1 MRIQTTLTAGCVIF
15 AMLTGLVG
23 YFGNRAITTIS
34 GEFDL
39 VAEEVL
45 PVLKTL
51 EDLRFAGLRIVSS
64 SAEHALI
71 MKQKGDAGRGR
82 DEIVLVSAG
91 IEVLDDAL
99 ARLRGLSPG
108 FDPVER
114 RIMAEVER
122 AGARLLE
129 TSRVQLRLA
138 MTGAPEAELH
148 GVRAQLEG
156 AERAFFA
163 AVSQAFA
170 HENEELANAKE
181 EVRHAILTAQFTITA
196 AAAVALILAIGGGSL
211 VAASISRPIALL
223 HDGVEQVGKGAL
235 DTRIHVTARNEIGTL
250 ADAFNRMTGELRATK
265 EETVAAKKFLDNVI
279 GSMADALVVLSTD
292 WIIVSVNPALCR
304 LLGYRADELVGSPF
318 GLIVSG
324 VGEER
329 QLLRDMAEQGQ
340 VPERELIYCARN
352 GDLVPVS
359 VSGAVMRNPGSEL
372 AGFVCI
378 AHDIRE
384 RKRAEE
390 EIRQLAFYDSL
401 TRLPNRSLFRDRLD
415 QAIRRGRAD
424 GGMVALLFLDLD
436 RFKDINDTL
445 GHACGDQL
453 LTAVADR
460 LREGLRPS
468 ELLARLGGDEF
479 VFLVSGLRDK
489 RSAGEI
495 AHAILESL
503 TSPFE
508 IDGKELFISTSIG
521 IAFFPDDGDDGDT
534 LLTHADMALYA
545 AKEQGRNAFS
555 YFSAEL
561 NREAHERRHLEESLH
576 RALANGEFHLEYQ
589 PQLDL
594 RSGRIFSFEALL
606 RWQHPEEG
614 PIPLQ
619 RFIPVAE
626 ETGLIRRLGEWTLR
640 TACLQC
646 RQWQQPGRPPVRV
659 AVNVSGHQFN
669 QPGFIDMVDR
679 VLEETGLD
687 PELLELELTES
698 SLMAGAQETI
708 MTLIDLKVRGLHLA
722 IDDFGTGYS
731 SLSYLKHFPIDRLK
745 IDRTFVRDIVR
756 DLDDRAIVEAI
767 IVMAH
772 TLGLRVLAE
781 GVENEEELELLRER
795 GCDEVQGFHFAQS
808 LLPEGVEELL
818 KGR

>member
-1 MRIQTTLTAGCVIF
+1 MTGCVIF

-23 YFGNRAITTIS
+23 YFGGRAITKIS
-34 GEFDL
+34 GEFDR
-39 VAEEVL
+39 VAEEVFS
-45 PVLKTL
+45 VLGTL
-51 EDLRFAGLRIVSS
+51 EDLRFAGLRIVSAA
-64 SAEHALI
+64 AEYALI
-71 MKQKGDAGRGR
+71 MKQQGRGGQAGE
-82 DEIVLVSAG
+82 EIVLVSAG
-91 IEVLDDAL
+91 IETLDDAL
-99 ARLRGLSPG
+99 GRLRGLSAR
-108 FDPVER
+108 FDPDER

-138 MTGAPEAELH
+138 ITGAPEAQLRS
-148 GVRAQLEG
+148 VRARLEG
-156 AERAFFA
+156 DERAFFA
-163 AVSQAFA
+163 AVNQAFA
-170 HENEELANAKE
+170 HENEELLEAKE
-181 EVRHAILTAQFTITA
+181 EVRQAILTAQFTITA
-196 AAAVALILAIGGGSL
+196 ASAVALILAIGGGSL
-211 VAASISRPIALL
+211 IAASISRPIALL
-223 HDGVEQVGKGAL
+223 HDGVEQVGKGVL
-235 DTRIHVTARNEIGTL
+235 DTRIDVTTRNEIGTL
-250 ADAFNRMTGELRATK
+250 AAAFNRMTGELRATK
-265 EETVAAKKFLDNVI
+265 EETAAATNFLDNVI
-279 GSMADALVVLSTD
+279 SSMADALVVLSTD
-292 WIIVSVNPALCR
+292 WTIVRVNPALCH
-304 LLGYRADELVGSPF
+304 LLGYREDELVGSPF
-318 GLIVSG
+318 DRIVSAG
-324 VGEER
+324 GEER
-329 QLLRDMAEQGQ
+329 RLLRDMAERGQ
-340 VPERELIYCARN
+340 VPDRELIYRAGN
-352 GDLVPVS
+352 GDLIPVS
-359 VSGAVMRNPGSEL
+359 VSGAVMRGPGGEV
-372 AGFVCI
+372 AGVVCI

-401 TRLPNRSLFRDRLD
+401 TRLPNRSLFQERLN
-415 QAIRRGRAD
+415 QAIGRSRAD

-453 LTAVADR
+453 LRAVADR
-460 LREGLRPS
+460 FREGLRPS

-489 RSAGEI
+489 RGAGEI
-495 AHAILESL
+495 ARAILESL
-503 TSPFE
+503 NFPFE
-508 IDGKELFISTSIG
+508 IDDKELFISTSIG
-521 IAFFPDDGDDGDT
+521 IAIFPDDGDDGDT

-555 YFSAEL
+555 YFSEEL
-561 NREAHERRHLEESLH
+561 NREARERRHLEGSLH

-614 PIPLQ
+614 AIAPQ

-626 ETGLIRRLGEWTLR
+626 ETGLIRRLGEWVLR

-646 RQWQQPGRPPVRV
+646 RQWQQPGLPPVRV

-669 QPGFIDMVDR
+669 QPGFIEMVDR

-698 SLMAGAQETI
+698 SLMAGEQESI

-745 IDRTFVRDIVR
+745 IDRSFVRDIVR

-767 IVMAH
+767 IAMAH

-781 GVENEEELELLRER
+781 GVETAEELELLRER
-795 GCDEVQGFHFAQS
+795 GCDEVQGFYFAQS
-808 LLPEGVEELL
+808 LLPAGVEELL
-818 KGR
+818 KSR

>member
-1 MRIQTTLTAGCVIF
+1 MRIRTTLMTGCVIF

-23 YFGNRAITTIS
+23 YFGGRAITKIS
-34 GEFDL
+34 GEFDR
-39 VAEEVL
+39 VAEEVFS
-45 PVLKTL
+45 VLGTL
-51 EDLRFAGLRIVSS
+51 EDLRFAGLRIVSAA
-64 SAEHALI
+64 AEYALI
-71 MKQKGDAGRGR
+71 MKQQGRGGQAGE
-82 DEIVLVSAG
+82 EIVLVSAG
-91 IEVLDDAL
+91 IETLDDAL
-99 ARLRGLSPG
+99 GRLRGLSAR
-108 FDPVER
+108 FDPDER

-138 MTGAPEAELH
+138 ITGAPEAQLRS
-148 GVRAQLEG
+148 VRARLEG
-156 AERAFFA
+156 DERAFFA
-163 AVSQAFA
+163 AVNQAFA
-170 HENEELANAKE
+170 HENEELLEAKE
-181 EVRHAILTAQFTITA
+181 EVRQAILTAQFTITA
-196 AAAVALILAIGGGSL
+196 ASAVALILAIGGGSL
-211 VAASISRPIALL
+211 IAASISRPIALL
-223 HDGVEQVGKGAL
+223 HDGVEQVGKGVL
-235 DTRIHVTARNEIGTL
+235 DTRIDVTTRNEIGTL
-250 ADAFNRMTGELRATK
+250 AAAFNRMTGELRATK
-265 EETVAAKKFLDNVI
+265 EETAAATNFLDNVI
-279 GSMADALVVLSTD
+279 SSMADALVVLSTD
-292 WIIVSVNPALCR
+292 WTIVRVNPALCH
-304 LLGYRADELVGSPF
+304 LLGYREDELVGSPF
-318 GLIVSG
+318 DRIVSAG
-324 VGEER
+324 GEER
-329 QLLRDMAEQGQ
+329 RLLRDMAERGQ
-340 VPERELIYCARN
+340 VPDRELIYRAGN
-352 GDLVPVS
+352 GDLIPVS
-359 VSGAVMRNPGSEL
+359 VSGAVMRGPGGEV
-372 AGFVCI
+372 AGVVCI

-401 TRLPNRSLFRDRLD
+401 TRLPNRSLFQERLN
-415 QAIRRGRAD
+415 QAIGRSRAD

-453 LTAVADR
+453 LRAVADR
-460 LREGLRPS
+460 FREGLRPS

-489 RSAGEI
+489 RGAGEI
-495 AHAILESL
+495 ARAILESL
-503 TSPFE
+503 NFPFE
-508 IDGKELFISTSIG
+508 IDDKELFISTSIG
-521 IAFFPDDGDDGDT
+521 IAIFPDDGDDGDT

-555 YFSAEL
+555 YFSEEL
-561 NREAHERRHLEESLH
+561 NREARERRHLEGSLH

-614 PIPLQ
+614 AIAPQ

-626 ETGLIRRLGEWTLR
+626 ETGLIRRLGEWVLR

-646 RQWQQPGRPPVRV
+646 RQWQQPGLPPVRV

-669 QPGFIDMVDR
+669 QPGFIEMVDR

-698 SLMAGAQETI
+698 SLMAGEQESI

-745 IDRTFVRDIVR
+745 IDRSFVRDIVR

-767 IVMAH
+767 IAMAH

-781 GVENEEELELLRER
+781 GVETAEELELLRER
-795 GCDEVQGFHFAQS
+795 GCDEVQGFYFAQS
-808 LLPEGVEELL
+808 LLPAGVEELL
-818 KGR
+818 KSR